1 MGAPSMFTLRQ
12 IDDIHTRL
20 GSAKSLAEYVRSLQ
34 ALGVDYYDSYLFDGH
49 SEYFGQGGYKLASP
63 PVHDPLIVVDVVQ
76 NEAFLHHLRQHELG
90 RTKYLEMSRGLAE
103 AGVEKWTV
111 HTGNLTMTFYD
122 KAGVPLLVK
131 QI

>member
-1 MGAPSMFTLRQ
+1 MFAMQQ

-20 GSAKSLAEYVRSLQ
+20 GSAKTLAEYVRALQ
-34 ALGVDYYDSYLFDGH
+34 ALGVEYYDSYLVDGH
-49 SEYFGQGGYKLASP
+49 AEYFGQDGYKLASP
-63 PVHDPLIVVDVVQ
+63 PVHDLLIVAEIAQ
-76 NEAFLHHLRQHELG
+76 REAFLHHLRQHELG

-122 KAGVPLLVK
+122 RMGVPLLVK
-131 QI
+131 QIQAA